1 MSDHMKR
8 LAAPRTWPLKR
19 KVSVWATKQSP
30 GAHSV
35 ESSMPAVLILRDM
48 IGVCDTAREAKR
60 IIGNREL
67 IVDGKAVK
75 NPKAPVGVMDTIV
88 IPKMGLA
95 FRMLLSEKGKFI
107 LVPISVD
114 EAKVKLCRI
123 EDKTTVKDG
132 KFQINLSGGR
142 NIILDKNDYKVGD
155 TLKIEVPDQ
164 KVIEHYPAKSGAK
177 VLIVKGSQSGKIKT
191 VKDLIVVKGSGENIV
206 VFDDG
211 TETTNCN
218 IFVVGE
224 RKVEITMPEASA

>member
-107 LVPISVD
+107 LVPISAD

-164 KVIEHYPAKSGAK
+164 KVVEHYPAKSGAK

-224 RKVEITMPEASA
+224 SKVEITMPEASA

>member
-107 LVPISVD
+107 LVPISAD

>member
-123 EDKTTVKDG
+123 ENKTTVKDG

-191 VKDLIVVKGSGENIV
+191 VKDLIVVKGSAENIV